1 MKKVIIIIVAVA
13 LMGAIVWTLASNKKE
28 IDSRKEV
35 KTFTQEIAV
44 TVSPV
49 EMIETNGQLQLVGTA
64 EPNRQ
69 VKVAS
74 ESSGKITELKF
85 KLGDYVNKGTV
96 LAKVDDVY
104 KRLDLEN
111 AQLTF
116 DNNKEDY
123 ERYQNLIKGDAASET
138 QLRDKQLAFE
148 NSKIQLENAKKQLD
162 DTQITAPFGGYIT
175 SQNTEL
181 GAFVNAGTV
190 IAEMVDIAQLK
201 ISLAVSESNVYAL
214 RTGQEVNV
222 TTSVYPDVSYTGTVS
237 HISPQGDNAHIYPV
251 EIVMANSR
259 EHPIKAGTYVNASVN
274 LGKTVPVLMIPRD
287 AIVSSVK
294 EPSVYLVN
302 GEIAQLVKI
311 GMGSNYGSYLEVRSG
326 LKEGDKVVT
335 TGQINLTDN
344 AKVKIT
350 NQN

>member
-1 MKKVIIIIVAVA
+1 MKKVVISVAVIA
-13 LMGAIVWTLASNKKE
+13 LIGVMGFVLASNKKE

-49 EMIETNGQLQLVGTA
+49 EMKEKNGQLQLVGTA

-74 ESSGKITELKF
+74 ELSGKITELKF

-96 LAKVDDVY
+96 LAKVDDAY
-104 KRLDLEN
+104 KRLALEN

-123 ERYQNLIKGDAASET
+123 ERYQNLIKGDAVSET

-214 RTGQEVNV
+214 RRGQEVNV
-222 TTSVYPDVSYTGTVS
+222 TASVYPDVNYTGTIS
-237 HISPQGDNAHIYPV
+237 HISPQGDNAHTYPV

-259 EHPIKAGTYVNASVN
+259 EHPIKAGTYVNVSVN
-274 LGKTVPVLMIPRD
+274 LGKTVPALMIPRD

-294 EPSVYLVN
+294 EPSVYLIN

-311 GMGSNYGSYLEVRSG
+311 GTGSNYGSYLEVRSG

-335 TGQINLTDN
+335 TGQINLTDK